1 MTPVTKRWMSRAN
14 VALAGVTFTCNWGG
28 RDGEWKIISESHARE
43 QLFKGLDYFVC
54 PHHKTAKE
62 LGEAVKMD
70 PTWTVRVCS

>member
-1 MTPVTKRWMSRAN
+1 MPDKALARAN